1 MVKLLLINAKT
12 EHCNKYAGL
21 TKNEALNHWNRALQM
36 YRNFPKGLIWMRPF
50 QMGSRNEP
58 NKNLK
63 MGNRYRYAYVE
74 SLSCYY
80 IE

>member
-36 YRNFPKGLIWMRPF
+36 YRKF